1 MEDMFTM
8 RPFLDRRGMNV
19 WHICDL
25 VRQPVPS
32 RKVCF
37 DTHVQH
43 GRIVDV
49 HSLLRVRRAVFV
61 VEIDARIVDEHV
73 YAAVLRYFFGKVPDT
88 TAV

>member
-1 MEDMFTM
+1 MK
-8 RPFLDRRGMNV
+8 V
-19 WHICDL
+19 WHICDS

-32 RKVCF
+32 RNVYF

-43 GRIVDV
+43 SRIIDV

-73 YAAVLRYFFGKVPDT
+73 YASVLRHLFRKVPDT